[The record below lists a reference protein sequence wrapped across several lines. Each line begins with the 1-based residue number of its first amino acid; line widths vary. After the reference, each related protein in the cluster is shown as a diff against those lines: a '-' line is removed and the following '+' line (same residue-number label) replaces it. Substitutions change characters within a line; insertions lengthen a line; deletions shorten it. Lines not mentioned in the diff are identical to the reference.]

1 MTRQLTI
8 EEKELFRSETLRF
21 AKENH
26 LEVTEIS
33 VDDDGFVMADFLYE
47 PVLGQAD
54 DFSECYMPL
63 LANGDFS
70 LNGVENFLDHNGYFL
85 KWYELLEV
93 LPLYKLRNSLM
104 EVIPWLEDDEAG
116 DLISYEGMEYKL
128 ATQALVKCIK
138 QDLENYLSDGNDG
151 LLNLELVSQSPE
163 LCSLLGRVAVD
174 KLIVYSSWRDSRL
187 LSSSDNETRIGAVF
201 CENNLAY
208 GREIIKQAR
217 RYLGYCDDVELDRED
232 ISRFIHEAYSEDL
245 DQLFVEDEF
254 LFLRYLYHQAVV
266 YMDNGMIVAY

>member
-1 MTRQLTI
+1 MIGQLTI

-33 VDDDGFVMADFLYE
+33 VDDDGFLIADFLYE
-47 PVLGQAD
+47 PDLDRAD
-54 DFSECYMPL
+54 DFSDCYMPV

-70 LNGVENFLDHNGYFL
+70 LNGIENFLDYNGYFL
-85 KWYELLEV
+85 QWYEPLEV
-93 LPLYKLRNSLM
+93 LPLYKLRDSLM
-104 EVIPWLEDDEAG
+104 EIIPWLEDDEAG
-116 DLISYEGMEYKL
+116 NLISFEGMGYEL

-138 QDLENYLSDGNDG
+138 QDLENYLSNGSDG

-163 LCSLLGRVAVD
+163 LRTLLGRVAVD
-174 KLIVYSSWRDSRL
+174 RLTVYSSWRDSRL
-187 LSSSDNETRIGAVF
+187 LSSSDNETRIGAAF
-201 CENNLAY
+201 CEPNLAY

-217 RYLGYCDDVELDRED
+217 RYLGYSDDVELDRED

-266 YMDNGMIVAY
+266 YMDNGMIVAF